1 MLLFPRDARFRV
13 SWPYSGPYGDPFF
26 PSFIYI
32 MPFHSSRSPY
42 IEHYN
47 TFRISKELNCN
58 KFFCAD

>member
-47 TFRISKELNCN
+47 TFRI
-58 KFFCAD
+58 